1 MKHNEG
7 AEDMF
12 MEKNKSIDYEE
23 RERMW
28 EEYAYIDNKGTNY
41 YDLYK
46 EGKLK

>member
-1 MKHNEG
+1 
-7 AEDMF
+7 
-12 MEKNKSIDYEE
+12 MERNKSIDYEE

-28 EEYAYIDNKGTNY
+28 EEHAYVGNKGINY